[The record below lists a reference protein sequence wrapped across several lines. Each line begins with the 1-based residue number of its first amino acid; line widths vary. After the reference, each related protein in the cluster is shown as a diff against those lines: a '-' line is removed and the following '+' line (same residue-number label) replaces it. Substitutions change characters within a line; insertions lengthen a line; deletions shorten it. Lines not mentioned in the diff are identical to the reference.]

1 MAPNPKSSETV
12 TRLSKIEDIQ
22 IVEEDLTHD
31 REWLFDDA
39 LSLIGNIWMFIT
51 L

>member
-1 MAPNPKSSETV
+1 MAPNPKNGEPV
-12 TRLSKIEDIQ
+12 TRLSKLEQ
-22 IVEEDLTHD
+22 IHVIDEALPDD

-39 LSLIGNIWMFIT
+39 LSLIGIIFGH